1 MSFNQLRCS
10 FVCKLTFFFLGST
23 VGKGKESGK
32 SHRKREFGILRP
44 HQKYPS
50 HILLN
55 IYSCITYFI
64 KYLSKSPKYICTFNM
79 YIYLYIHLKSVICK
93 TLKVWLLTIKLCNE
107 NQSNFK
113 KYCMSKFKKKQ
124 LKRSTIGESEP
135 KISKCFI
142 Y

>member
-1 MSFNQLRCS
+1 MCVCLCVCVCVPLLIFCTPPVQCKVTSEHKSCESIMSFNQLRCS

-44 HQKYPS
+44 HQKYAS

-107 NQSNFK
+107 N
-113 KYCMSKFKKKQ
+113 
-124 LKRSTIGESEP
+124 
-135 KISKCFI
+135 
-142 Y
+142 